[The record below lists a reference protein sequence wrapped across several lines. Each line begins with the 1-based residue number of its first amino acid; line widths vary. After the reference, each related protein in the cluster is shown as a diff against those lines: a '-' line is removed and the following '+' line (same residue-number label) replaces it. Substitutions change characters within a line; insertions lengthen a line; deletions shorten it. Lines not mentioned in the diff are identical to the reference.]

1 MFLTFTIAK
10 IINSIV
16 LLFLS
21 MYYFCG
27 RNGKEYTRQGFGSH
41 NAPYHSP
48 GHSIHAQDIK
58 RKDNRHD
65 ATRGRRETYDR
76 FYHGEQALQKYPARP
91 LLDERSELQATTFR
105 LHIFRTERSNFYM
118 RLEDGVLHI
127 ACPNETR
134 FEEEEVQSLLK
145 SMLEKALRHE
155 AKRLLP
161 ERITLL
167 ARQHGFMLTGVK
179 INNSKTHWGSCTMKK
194 SINLSQSLMLLPWHL
209 VNYVLLHE
217 LCHTIEMNH
226 SERFWKLM
234 DKVTDNQ
241 AIRLRNELKSY
252 HML

>member
-1 MFLTFTIAK
+1 
-10 IINSIV
+10 
-16 LLFLS
+16 
-21 MYYFCG
+21 MY
-27 RNGKEYTRQGFGSH
+27 KRQ
-41 NAPYHSP
+41 
-48 GHSIHAQDIK
+48 
-58 RKDNRHD
+58 
-65 ATRGRRETYDR
+65 
-76 FYHGEQALQKYPARP
+76 LQKHPARP

-209 VNYVLLHE
+209 VDYVLLHE

-241 AIRLRNELKSY
+241 AIRLRSELKNY

>member
-1 MFLTFTIAK
+1 MEKNI
-10 IINSIV
+10 
-16 LLFLS
+16 
-21 MYYFCG
+21 
-27 RNGKEYTRQGFGSH
+27 
-41 NAPYHSP
+41 
-48 GHSIHAQDIK
+48 QD
-58 RKDNRHD
+58 KDLGVITLRTTPR
-65 ATRGRRETYDR
+65 ATRYTLKISKGKITATMPPGGDEKRMIAFIMENKARLVK
-76 FYHGEQALQKYPARP
+76 ALQKHPARP

-179 INNSKTHWGSCTMKK
+179 INNSKTHWGSCTMD
-194 SINLSQSLMLLPWHL
+194 
-209 VNYVLLHE
+209 YVLLHE

-241 AIRLRNELKSY
+241 AIRLRSELKNY

>member
-21 MYYFCG
+21 MYYFVAG
-27 RNGKEYTRQGFGSH
+27 WKEYTRQGFGSH

-65 ATRGRRETYDR
+65 ATRGDEERMIVFIMENKARLVK
-76 FYHGEQALQKYPARP
+76 ALQKHPARP

-155 AKRLLP
+155 RNGCCRNVSRYWL
-161 ERITLL
+161 
-167 ARQHGFMLTGVK
+167 GNMD
-179 INNSKTHWGSCTMKK
+179 
-194 SINLSQSLMLLPWHL
+194 
-209 VNYVLLHE
+209 
-217 LCHTIEMNH
+217 LC
-226 SERFWKLM
+226 
-234 DKVTDNQ
+234 
-241 AIRLRNELKSY
+241 
-252 HML
+252 